1 MYNCSNNNNGIG
13 NKELAQQNKEPI
25 VVVVLFVAVGVA
37 ADVAVAHAKCGQMWH
52 LHDAATP
59 SFAFHPPHL
68 LSLVEQLTLSY
79 SAGFSFL
86 GVP

>member
-37 ADVAVAHAKCGQMWH
+37 ADVAVAHAKCGQR
-52 LHDAATP
+52 HDAKEPAAGTP
-59 SFAFHPPHL
+59 SSSGH
-68 LSLVEQLTLSY
+68 
-79 SAGFSFL
+79 
-86 GVP
+86 

>member
-37 ADVAVAHAKCGQMWH
+37 ADVAVAHAKCGQR
-52 LHDAATP
+52 HDAKEPAAGTP
-59 SFAFHPPHL
+59 SSSGL
-68 LSLVEQLTLSY
+68 
-79 SAGFSFL
+79 
-86 GVP
+86 